1 MTKRGSTAAASS
13 GSSRPFR
20 WFPALL
26 CLFLLAS
33 GAGLLVHSQVPL
45 DDGPE
50 TISATAS
57 NTIYGNGLR
66 PLVEEKDTVQTLNVY
81 GPGNR
86 IVAQVLR
93 DAQGNEEVRYLV
105 GDHLG
110 STRLALDQA
119 GNVVAGFDY
128 SPFGETAASGVDAL
142 EVRYRYT
149 GHPANRSLDSYHL
162 PRREYDPGLSR
173 FASVDPAREF
183 PSPYVY
189 AANNPVNAT
198 DPTGAA
204 TSWGFHTGFKGSP
217 EFKAFLRV
225 YGFEYRMSGSGLVP
239 GMYRLSTL
247 EWSDARGESLFTAN
261 LSRSF
266 KNPVE
271 RTAGSIR
278 FFLGPDNP
286 VLPGEGL
293 ERSLGALI
301 RTQVK
306 IKGTT
311 AGVESVEIAA
321 VRSQQDMAGRLAA
334 RLRELTLGDVLGHY
348 TDPQTGVT
356 RLRPFRFNEP
366 SVSFVD
372 APPGPAAGVP
382 GPEPG
387 PSGLNS
393 GQLLLAGAGPGGQP
407 PRPFQ
412 SNEAS
417 LSFADAPPHP
427 GASVSGPRLL
437 TAGEPELLPGGTEHT
452 LIEIPNPGLPKIEI
466 PKATSFKPWRPW

>member
-1 MTKRGSTAAASS
+1 MRKLKSPPWKLLS
-13 GSSRPFR
+13 
-20 WFPALL
+20 WLLALL
-26 CLFLLAS
+26 CLFLMAP

-50 TISATAS
+50 TISATAT

-81 GPGNR
+81 RPGNR

-119 GNVVAGFDY
+119 GTVVAGFDY

-204 TSWGFHTGFKGSP
+204 TTWGFHTGFKGNP
-217 EFKAFLRV
+217 EFKAFLR
-225 YGFEYRMSGSGLVP
+225 EYSFGYRTGHGGRVA
-239 GMYRLSTL
+239 GMNSLSTL
-247 EWSDARGESLFTAN
+247 EWSDMDHQSAFTAN
-261 LSRSF
+261 LSRYF
-266 KNPVE
+266 KTPVE

-286 VLPGEGL
+286 ALPGEGL
-293 ERSLGALI
+293 ERSLDILV
-301 RTQVK
+301 RKQMLVNE
-306 IKGTT
+306 TT
-311 AGVESVEIAA
+311 AGVESVEIVAF
-321 VRSQQDMAGRLAA
+321 RSQQDLAGQLAA
-334 RLRELTLGDVLGHY
+334 RLKGLTVEGVFRHY
-348 TDPQTGVT
+348 TDPRTGVT

-372 APPGPAAGVP
+372 GPPGPAAGVP
-382 GPEPG
+382 GPQPG

>member
-1 MTKRGSTAAASS
+1 MDNA
-13 GSSRPFR
+13 
-20 WFPALL
+20 
-26 CLFLLAS
+26 
-33 GAGLLVHSQVPL
+33 
-45 DDGPE
+45 
-50 TISATAS
+50 SAT
-57 NTIYGNGLR
+57 TIYGNHLR
-66 PLVEEKDTVQTLNVY
+66 PLVVEGGGQQTLNVY
-81 GPGNR
+81 GPDNR
-86 IVAQVLR
+86 LVAQVLR
-93 DAQGNEEVRYLV
+93 DDQGNEEVRYLV

-128 SPFGETAASGVDAL
+128 SPFGVTAASGVDAL

-173 FASVDPAREF
+173 FTSVDPAREF

-204 TSWGFHTGFKGSP
+204 TSWGFHTGFKDH
-217 EFKAFLRV
+217 EAFADFLRE
-225 YGFEYRMSGSGLVP
+225 YGFEYKTGHAGRIA
-239 GMYRLSTL
+239 GMYSLSTL
-247 EWSDARGESLFTAN
+247 EWRDARGGSSFTAH
-261 LSRSF
+261 LSQSF

-301 RTQVK
+301 RTQVE
-306 IKGTT
+306 INETT
-311 AGVESVEIAA
+311 AGVESVEIVA
-321 VRSQQDMAGRLAA
+321 VGSQQDLAGRLAA
-334 RLRELTLGDVLGHY
+334 RLKGLTLGDVFRHY
-348 TDPQTGVT
+348 TDPQAGVT
-356 RLRPFRFNEP
+356 RLRPFRFDDP

-372 APPGPAAGVP
+372 GPPGPAAGVP
-382 GPEPG
+382 GPQPG

>member
-1 MTKRGSTAAASS
+1 MRKLKSPPWKLLS
-13 GSSRPFR
+13 
-20 WFPALL
+20 WLLALL
-26 CLFLLAS
+26 CLFLMAPGAS
-33 GAGLLVHSQVPL
+33 LLVHSQVPL

-50 TISATAS
+50 TISATAT

-93 DAQGNEEVRYLV
+93 DDQGNEEVRYLV

-128 SPFGETAASGVDAL
+128 SPFGVTAASGVDAL

-173 FASVDPAREF
+173 FTSVDPAREF

-204 TSWGFHTGFKGSP
+204 TTWGFHTGFKRNP
-217 EFKAFLRV
+217 EFKAFLRE
-225 YGFEYRMSGSGLVP
+225 YGFEYIVGGRRKVV
-239 GMYRLSTL
+239 GMYGLSSL
-247 EWSDARGESLFTAN
+247 EWRDAREESSFTEN

-266 KNPVE
+266 KTPVE

-286 VLPGEGL
+286 ALPGEGL

-321 VRSQQDMAGRLAA
+321 FRGQQDMAGQLAA
-334 RLRELTLGDVLGHY
+334 RLKGLTVGGVFRHY

-366 SVSFVD
+366 SVGFVD

-382 GPEPG
+382 GPQPG
-387 PSGLNS
+387 PSGLNT
-393 GQLLLAGAGPGGQP
+393 GPMLLTARDPAPLPPLDNPLTITYVPTSSHPSTSHLAPPLSQAGAGERNTHGIWIPEEADPLHELAWSGI
-407 PRPFQ
+407 PFR
-412 SNEAS
+412 
-417 LSFADAPPHP
+417 D
-427 GASVSGPRLL
+427 
-437 TAGEPELLPGGTEHT
+437 
-452 LIEIPNPGLPKIEI
+452 
-466 PKATSFKPWRPW
+466 